1 MKKLKLILTNSGLT
15 GQLLLK
21 MKVDNKFDPCEICGT
36 DSWVSVYEGPIRAG
50 SFGSYKNDGTVAICN
65 GCGVGRLAEAD
76 SIDTKAYESK
86 EYRVTVDQGLEITD
100 FFRHADPIQIHHLVA
115 ARPYAFRG
123 KTVADIGCGA
133 GSFIDHISGL
143 AEKIIAIEPTTMYQ
157 NSLRRRGYEVYS
169 YASEA
174 IAVRSGS
181 VDYAFAFQVIEHVR
195 NPRTFLSEIL
205 TLLKPGGTLL
215 IATPNR
221 NDIMMKLLP
230 EEFPSF
236 FYRIVHRWY
245 FDCKSLTRSAIE
257 AGFNIESERY
267 LHTMN
272 MSNMLSWLIQRRP
285 TGSTYSLPGIENA
298 ADTLWNTYLET
309 SGQADTLFLK
319 VTKPAN

>member
-1 MKKLKLILTNSGLT
+1 MIRIDKKFG
-15 GQLLLK
+15 
-21 MKVDNKFDPCEICGT
+21 PCEICGT
-36 DSWVSVYEGPIRAG
+36 DSWVSIYEGPVRSGGFG
-50 SFGSYKNDGTVAICN
+50 SFKNDGTVAICN
-65 GCGVGRLAEAD
+65 GCGVGRLAESD
-76 SIDTKAYESK
+76 SIDAKAYETK
-86 EYRVTVDQGLEITD
+86 EYRVAVDQGLEVAD
-100 FFRHADPIQIHHLVA
+100 FFHQADPIQIHHLTA
-115 ARPYAFRG
+115 AWPGSFRG

-143 AEKIIAIEPTTMYQ
+143 AEKIIAIEPTAMYQ
-157 NSLRRRGYEVYS
+157 NSLRKRGYEVYS

-174 IAVRSGS
+174 IAIRPDS
-181 VDYAFAFQVIEHVR
+181 VDLAVTFQVIEHVQ
-195 NPRTFLSEIL
+195 NPRTFLAEIF

-230 EEFPSF
+230 EEFPAF

-245 FDCKSLTRSAIE
+245 FDCKSLKRCAIE
-257 AGFNIESERY
+257 SGYTIESERY

-285 TGSTYSLPGIENA
+285 TGNTNRLPGIENE
-298 ADTLWNTYLET
+298 ADTLWNIYLQS

-319 VTKPAN
+319 VTKPLNSN